1 MELESVRIDGEGAV
15 RHLVLNRPEVHNAV
29 NAQLVRDMHEAVR
42 WLDGDA
48 SVRVVIVRGEGKSLC
63 SGADL
68 KQDRTSSQ
76 DTMLGSKHG
85 ATMYDA
91 LMHLSLIHI

>member
-1 MELESVRIDGEGAV
+1 
-15 RHLVLNRPEVHNAV
+15 
-29 NAQLVRDMHEAVR
+29 MHEAVR

-48 SVRVVIVRGEGKSLC
+48 SYVWLLFEARVSLFC

-91 LMHLSLIHI
+91 LMHMNPVTIALCHGYMIGGGAVLPAACDFKSEVRR